1 MANFGTLWL
10 MSMIW
15 ASRAIER
22 MTPRQIAG
30 ADSGPK
36 SVRKLM
42 TGRSMAADGTEAPG
56 IGSSDRRAPGP
67 ESEAAPGGGGRR
79 FGLGCRSAEEGG
91 RPAKVVGDRQALARP
106 AV

>member
-56 IGSSDRRAPGP
+56 IGSSDRRRRAPLRSRLP
-67 ESEAAPGGGGRR
+67 VGGGGPQA
-79 FGLGCRSAEEGG
+79 GEGGG
-91 RPAKVVGDRQALARP
+91 RPSGAGEAGGHRGLRE